1 MPRPGHA
8 HPRMDERLGVR
19 TIRGHKSPGML
30 CSAIELGVGE
40 DADGILIL
48 DDGPPGQPLA
58 EVLTL
63 DTVLDLDI
71 TTNRPDC
78 LCHVGIA
85 RELAAAL
92 GEALN
97 EPPSSVP
104 DELLSATSA
113 ELRAQVR
120 IEDPDGCPRFAARV
134 IEGIVVGPVARVAAA
149 APRAGRAATDQ
160 QRGGR
165 HQLRPPRARGSRSM
179 PLTSTDSSRWAGP
192 RPLTWWCAGRPP
204 ASTSSISSAPIARS
218 PRKTWWSARR
228 DAGEHRG
235 SHRRQSPPR

>member
-1 MPRPGHA
+1 MKSSLRWLRDYATLDAPVATIVKALVDTGSEVGAVDVGGEGLVVARIVAVEPVPGSSHLQFADLDLGADVAPALVAFSVVPGTVRVLTGAPNVKAGQLVPYAPPGSRPPA
-8 HPRMDERLGVR
+8 LDERLGVK

-48 DDGPPGQPLA
+48 DDGRPGQPLA

-92 GEALN
+92 GKRSTSHRSGF
-97 EPPSSVP
+97 PTSSSP
-104 DELLSATSA
+104 RRPRSCA
-113 ELRAQVR
+113 R
-120 IEDPDGCPRFAARV
+120 RFASRT
-134 IEGIVVGPVARVAAA
+134 R
-149 APRAGRAATDQ
+149 RAVRA
-160 QRGGR
+160 
-165 HQLRPPRARGSRSM
+165 SR
-179 PLTSTDSSRWAGP
+179 R
-192 RPLTWWCAGRPP
+192 
-204 ASTSSISSAPIARS
+204 
-218 PRKTWWSARR
+218 
-228 DAGEHRG
+228 E
-235 SHRRQSPPR
+235 